1 MSVER
6 EIVIKET
13 PHRWDRL
20 DILKKRPNLLQAKE
34 NLLGIVHNS
43 VGTIKNIME
52 LIAING
58 RIQKISTGTI
68 IKLTI
73 LFWILLIAQLKFNK
87 NSRQIVLKTLYIL
100 GGVISVFGTVGTT
113 GALLYKQLK
122 KDPKVP

>member
-1 MSVER
+1 MSIER
-6 EIVIKET
+6 EVMIKET
-13 PHRWDRL
+13 THRWDRL

-34 NLLGIVHNS
+34 SILGVVHNS

-58 RIQKISTGTI
+58 RIQKMSTGTI

-73 LFWILLIAQLKFNK
+73 LFWVILIAQLKFNK

-122 KDPKVP
+122 KEPKVP

>member
-1 MSVER
+1 M
-6 EIVIKET
+6 
-13 PHRWDRL
+13 
-20 DILKKRPNLLQAKE
+20 QAKQ
-34 NLLGIVHNS
+34 NILGMVQNS

-58 RIQKISTGTI
+58 RIQKMSTGTI

-73 LFWILLIAQLKFNK
+73 LFWVILIAQLKFNK

-113 GALLYKQLK
+113 GALLYKQLTK
-122 KDPKVP
+122 EPKVS